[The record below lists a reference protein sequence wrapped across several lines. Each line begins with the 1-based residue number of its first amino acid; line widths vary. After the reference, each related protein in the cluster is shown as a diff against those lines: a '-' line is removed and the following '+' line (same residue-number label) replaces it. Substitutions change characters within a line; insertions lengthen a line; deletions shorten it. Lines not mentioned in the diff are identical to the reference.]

1 MHYGATNSNTKHS
14 SHDKDYTRIQ
24 PSQGA
29 QEATLLQEQRNNNA
43 CTAVMEPKKK
53 QKIGMECPSSECV
66 SELEN
71 GRAQM
76 TRISVFEFY
85 RK

>member
-1 MHYGATNSNTKHS
+1 MHYGATNSNTKYS
-14 SHDKDYTRIQ
+14 SHDKDCTRIQ

>member
-1 MHYGATNSNTKHS
+1 MHYGATNSNTKYS
-14 SHDKDYTRIQ
+14 SHDKDCTRIQ

-71 GRAQM
+71 GRSQM
-76 TRISVFEFY
+76 TRISVFEFCI
-85 RK
+85 K

>member
-1 MHYGATNSNTKHS
+1 MHYGATNSNTKYS
-14 SHDKDYTRIQ
+14 SHDKDCTRIQ

-53 QKIGMECPSSECV
+53 QKTG
-66 SELEN
+66 
-71 GRAQM
+71 
-76 TRISVFEFY
+76 TD
-85 RK
+85 K

>member
-1 MHYGATNSNTKHS
+1 MHYGATNSNTKYS
-14 SHDKDYTRIQ
+14 SHDKDCTRIQ

-71 GRAQM
+71 GCAQM

>member
-43 CTAVMEPKKK
+43 CTAVMEPK
-53 QKIGMECPSSECV
+53 SEEAEDRHGRKEKRMNRVCV
-66 SELEN
+66 
-71 GRAQM
+71 
-76 TRISVFEFY
+76 
-85 RK
+85 